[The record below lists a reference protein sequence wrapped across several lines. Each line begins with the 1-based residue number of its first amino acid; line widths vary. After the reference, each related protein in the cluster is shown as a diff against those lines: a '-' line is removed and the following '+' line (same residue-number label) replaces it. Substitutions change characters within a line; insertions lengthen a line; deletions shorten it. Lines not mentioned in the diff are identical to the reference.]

1 MAVDDFHGLVRASRT
16 KRIAIIGVI
25 FSRQLLFVIYIV
37 LTVIACGE
45 IFFSGSFS
53 ASGAALL
60 GSALCCFGT
69 ASFVCSW
76 LARREENYCPGD
88 LATISAIAGVLNAA
102 GTALLVWSGF
112 RFKVFDVVIKGTL
125 WAVISMVVALI
136 GTKKDCAHQR
146 MIAVFAP
153 RPAQR

>member
-1 MAVDDFHGLVRASRT
+1 M
-16 KRIAIIGVI
+16 GVI
-25 FSRQLLFVIYIV
+25 FSRQLFFVSYIV

-76 LARREENYCPGD
+76 LARREENYRPGD

-112 RFKVFDVVIKGTL
+112 RFKVFDVVIKGDCVGRHRHRCCFD
-125 WAVISMVVALI
+125 WHQKRPRALAY
-136 GTKKDCAHQR
+136 D
-146 MIAVFAP
+146 AVFAP
-153 RPAQR
+153 RPAQL